1 MLVTSVEVNKDTL
14 ACGVQPLDLITQL
27 DGKQAEDLG
36 DSFGQCNL
44 LVKMTKTVVD
54 VWILRTS
61 LIPSMSDLQGEQLFT
76 AYCLLFT
83 TFTVYVT
90 CALMSYCLALLKA
103 LWNQQGKQLFTAL
116 VLLPRTSISSGPFN
130 LS

>member
-44 LVKMTKTVVD
+44 LVKMTKTVAD
-54 VWILRTS
+54 VWISRTC
-61 LIPSMSDLQGEQLFT
+61 LIPSISDLQQGEQLFT
-76 AYCLLFT
+76 
-83 TFTVYVT
+83 
-90 CALMSYCLALLKA
+90 
-103 LWNQQGKQLFTAL
+103 
-116 VLLPRTSISSGPFN
+116 VLLL
-130 LS
+130 LSK